1 MEMVNVNIT
10 MNGQKVSAPPGSTI
24 LQAAKLAGIDIPTLC
39 DHPALIPI
47 GACRICVVEVKGQR
61 TLITACTFPITEG
74 MVVETESPQVVS
86 ARKFILDML
95 FSERNHYCP
104 FCEASGDC
112 ELQNLGYRYGL
123 DHWIYPTYTKP
134 FPLDASHKNL
144 IMEHNRCVLC
154 GRCERACSELV
165 ANHTLGLRNRGNAA
179 MIHCDADLPWGES
192 SCISCGT
199 CSQVCPTGAIFN
211 RRSSF
216 MGREAQTEITKST
229 CSRCSIGCGTEII
242 TRYGNVLRIQGDWD
256 SKVSGG
262 RLCEHGRFDPLYDE
276 RERVTRPLLR
286 RGGKLEPVS
295 WDEALKA
302 VADRVGGVNAHQV
315 GVLTSSNCTNEAL
328 YLLAGLFRQELKA
341 SNVGLLNDIA
351 PKLNGKPKG
360 SLAAFFQNLLRFPHA
375 PKSTDKSKGSLA
387 KIAASDVILV
397 IGADPVKDQ
406 PVSSFFIKRSVDK
419 GARLVVV
426 DGKDNGLAPFA
437 FMNVEMTDIEKAIEV
452 AERAREPI
460 VLYGAGVTEAAAAA
474 LKKLQEKA
482 SFVPLEPGVNTHG
495 AIAFGL
501 ANGFKPS
508 TVKVLYALIGEED
521 CNGRDVLKDVDKN
534 AFIALQAS
542 FVSPLTERADVVLPM
557 AIWSER
563 AGSLTNTEGCVQK
576 VNKALEPV
584 GEAKPDWEVLA
595 LLAEK
600 LGKRLGASLD
610 EIWAN
615 ASEQLK

>member
-1 MEMVNVNIT
+1 MMVNIT

-24 LQAAKLAGIDIPTLC
+24 LQAAKQAGIDIPTLC

-47 GACRICVVEVKGQR
+47 GACRMCVVEVQGQR
-61 TLITACTFPITEG
+61 TLITACTFPIAEG
-74 MVVETESPQVVS
+74 MVVETESSQVVS

-134 FPLDASHKNL
+134 FPIDASHKHL
-144 IMEHNRCVLC
+144 IMEQNRCVLC
-154 GRCERACSELV
+154 GRCERACSDLV
-165 ANHTLGLRNRGNAA
+165 ANHTLGLRSRGNEA
-179 MIHCDADLPWGES
+179 MVHCDADLPWGES

-199 CSQVCPTGAIFN
+199 CSQVCPTGAIFH

-216 MGREAQTEITKST
+216 MGREAQTEHIKST

-242 TRYGNVLRIQGDWD
+242 TRGGNVLRIHGDWD
-256 SKVSGG
+256 AKVSGG
-262 RLCEHGRFDPLYDE
+262 RLCQYGRFDPLYDE

-295 WDEALKA
+295 WDEALQA
-302 VADRVGGVNAHQV
+302 VADRVGRANAHEL

-328 YLLAGLFRQELKA
+328 YLLGKLFRQELKA
-341 SNVGLLNDIA
+341 ANVGLLNDVA
-351 PKLNGKPKG
+351 PKLIDKPQG
-360 SLAAFFQNLLRFPHA
+360 SLAE
-375 PKSTDKSKGSLA
+375 
-387 KIAASDVILV
+387 IARSDVILV
-397 IGADPVKDQ
+397 VGANPVKDQ
-406 PVSSFFIKRSVDK
+406 PVSSFFVKRSVDK

-437 FMNVEMTDIEKAIEV
+437 FMNLEMADVNKAIEI
-452 AERAREPI
+452 AERAEQPI
-460 VLYGAGVTEAAAAA
+460 VLYGAGVTEEAAGA
-474 LKKLQEKA
+474 LKKLQGKA
-482 SFVPLEPGVNTHG
+482 AFVALEPGVNTH
-495 AIAFGL
+495 AAVAFGL

-508 TVKVLYALIGEED
+508 TVKVLYALLGEQECD
-521 CNGRDVLKDVDKN
+521 GKDVLKDVDKN
-534 AFIALQAS
+534 AFIAVQAS
-542 FVSPLTERADVVLPM
+542 FISPLTQQADVVLPM

-563 AGSLTNTEGCVQK
+563 TGSLTNTEGCVQK
-576 VNKALEPV
+576 VNKAVEPA
-584 GEAKPDWEVLA
+584 GEAKPDWEVLS

-600 LGKRLGASLD
+600 LGKSLGASLD
-610 EIWAN
+610 EISVN
-615 ASEQLK
+615 ASRQLK

>member
-1 MEMVNVNIT
+1 MMVNIT

-24 LQAAKLAGIDIPTLC
+24 LQAAKQAGIDIPTLC

-47 GACRICVVEVKGQR
+47 GACRICVVEVQGQR

-74 MVVETESPQVVS
+74 MVVETESSQVVS

-112 ELQNLGYRYGL
+112 ELQKLGYRYGL

-134 FPLDASHKNL
+134 FPIDASHKHL
-144 IMEHNRCVLC
+144 MMEHGRCVLC
-154 GRCERACSELV
+154 GRCERACSDLV

-199 CSQVCPTGAIFN
+199 CSQVCPTGAIFH

-216 MGREAQTEITKST
+216 MGRDMQTEQIKST
-229 CSRCSIGCGTEII
+229 CNQCSMGCGTEII
-242 TRYGNVLRIQGDWD
+242 TRAGNVLRIQGDWD
-256 SKVSGG
+256 AKVSGG
-262 RLCEHGRFDPLYDE
+262 RLCEYGRFRVLYDE
-276 RERVTRPLLR
+276 RQRVTRPLLR

-295 WDEALKA
+295 WDEALQA
-302 VADRVGGVNAHQV
+302 VADRIGRVNAYEL

-328 YLLAGLFRQELKA
+328 YLLGKLFRQELKA
-341 SNVGLLNDIA
+341 ANVGLLNTVA
-351 PKLNGKPKG
+351 PKLIDKPQG
-360 SLAAFFQNLLRFPHA
+360 SLAE
-375 PKSTDKSKGSLA
+375 
-387 KIAASDVILV
+387 AARSDVILV
-397 IGADPVKDQ
+397 VGANPVKDQ
-406 PVSSFFIKRSVDK
+406 PVLSFLVKRSIDR

-437 FMNVEMTDIEKAIEV
+437 SMTLEMSEINKAIEV
-452 AERAREPI
+452 AERAQQPI
-460 VLYGAGVTEAAAAA
+460 VLYGAGVTEEAAGA
-474 LKKLQEKA
+474 LKKLYGKA
-482 SFVPLEPGVNTHG
+482 AFVALEPGVNTH
-495 AIAFGL
+495 AAVAFGF
-501 ANGFKPS
+501 ANGFRPS
-508 TVKVLYALIGEED
+508 TVKVLYALLGEQD
-521 CNGRDVLKDVDKN
+521 CDGMDVLKDIDKD
-534 AFIALQAS
+534 AFIAVQAS
-542 FVSPLTERADVVLPM
+542 FISPLTEQADVVLPM

-563 AGSLTNTEGCVQK
+563 AGSLTNTEGRVQK
-576 VNKALEPV
+576 VNKAVEPA
-584 GEAKPDWEVLA
+584 GEAKPDWEVLS

-610 EIWAN
+610 EISVA

>member
-1 MEMVNVNIT
+1 MMVNIT
-10 MNGQKVSAPPGSTI
+10 MNGQKVSTPPGSTI
-24 LQAAKLAGIDIPTLC
+24 LQAAKQAGIDIPTLC

-47 GACRICVVEVKGQR
+47 GACRICVVEVQGQR

-112 ELQNLGYRYGL
+112 ELQKLGYRYGL

-134 FPLDASHKNL
+134 FPLDASHKHL
-144 IMEHNRCVLC
+144 IMEHSRCVLC
-154 GRCERACSELV
+154 GRCERACSDLV

-199 CSQVCPTGAIFN
+199 CSQVCPTGAIFQ

-216 MGREAQTEITKST
+216 MGREAQTERIKST
-229 CSRCSIGCGTEII
+229 CNRCSMGCGTEII
-242 TRYGNVLRIQGDWD
+242 TRGGNVLRIDGDWD
-256 SKVSGG
+256 AKVNSG
-262 RLCEHGRFDPLYDE
+262 RLCQYGRFDPLYDE
-276 RERVTRPLLR
+276 RERVTRPQLR

-295 WDEALKA
+295 WDEALQA
-302 VADRVGGVNAHQV
+302 VADRVGGVKAPEI

-328 YLLAGLFRQELKA
+328 YLLGKLFRQELKA
-341 SNVGLLNDIA
+341 ANAGILNAAA
-351 PKLNGKPKG
+351 PKLIDKPQG
-360 SLAAFFQNLLRFPHA
+360 SL
-375 PKSTDKSKGSLA
+375 SE
-387 KIAASDVILV
+387 IARSDVIV
-397 IGADPVKDQ
+397 VVGANPVKDQ
-406 PVSSFFIKRSVDK
+406 PVSSFFVKRSVDK

-437 FMNVEMTDIEKAIEV
+437 SINLEMSEINKAIEI
-452 AERAREPI
+452 AERAGQPI
-460 VLYGAGVTEAAAAA
+460 VLYGAGVTEEAAGA
-474 LKKLQEKA
+474 LKKLQGKA
-482 SFVPLEPGVNTHG
+482 AFVALEPGVNTH
-495 AIAFGL
+495 AAVAFGL
-501 ANGFKPS
+501 ANGFRPS
-508 TVKVLYALIGEED
+508 TVKVLYALLGEQD
-521 CNGRDVLKDVDKN
+521 CDGKDVLKGIDKN
-534 AFIALQAS
+534 AFIAVQAS
-542 FVSPLTERADVVLPM
+542 FISPLTQQADVVLPM

-563 AGSLTNTEGCVQK
+563 AGSLTNTEGRVQK
-576 VNKALEPV
+576 VNKAVEPA
-584 GEAKPDWEVLA
+584 GEAKPDWEVLS

-600 LGKRLGASLD
+600 LGKSLGASLD
-610 EIWAN
+610 EISVE